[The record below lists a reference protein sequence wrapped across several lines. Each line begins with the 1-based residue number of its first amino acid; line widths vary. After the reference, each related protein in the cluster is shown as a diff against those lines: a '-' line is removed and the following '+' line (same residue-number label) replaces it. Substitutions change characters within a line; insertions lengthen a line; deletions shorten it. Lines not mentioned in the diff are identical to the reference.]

1 MKGSQATQPKG
12 SQRKKS
18 LKESRNQ
25 QKKELEKELLTHWKQ
40 EKYQRMKTEQKGGKY
55 GIRDAKLLKNLNER
69 DLLQAIVDFDFIMEK
84 IKDMA
89 NEKAKKIILELI
101 KKKVLF

>member
-12 SQRKKS
+12 SQRKKN

-40 EKYQRMKTEQKGGKY
+40 EKYQRMKTEQKGGIK
-55 GIRDAKLLKNLNER
+55 DAKLLKNLNER

>member
-12 SQRKKS
+12 SQRKKN

-40 EKYQRMKTEQKGGKY
+40 EKYQRTKTEQKGGKY